1 MNLELLAERILSGSA
16 SGPAAFGIAFLGG
29 VLAGFGPCILPMI
42 PAVFGYITGSV
53 GRGESEGV
61 KTAAPVRGLV
71 LSIVFVIGMSLV
83 FSAIGAVAG
92 LLGRALIFGTWT
104 YYAAA
109 AVCVVIALQML
120 EVIRLPVDRLNALL
134 PVRRP
139 ERRGLVGAL
148 LFGMLFGLVASPC
161 STPILAAIAALA
173 AASASAGTGAALLF
187 VFGIGKGVPLL
198 LLGVASGSLGFMRR
212 VSNAVPALTKIGG
225 VGLLIAAAYLV
236 WMA

>member
-1 MNLELLAERILSGSA
+1 MNIEFLGERIVSGAA

-29 VLAGFGPCILPMI
+29 VIAGFGPCILPMI

-71 LSIVFVIGMSLV
+71 LSVVLVLGMSLV
-83 FSAIGAVAG
+83 FSAIGAAAG
-92 LLGRALIFGTWT
+92 LLGHALILGAWA

-120 EVIRLPVDRLNALL
+120 EVIHLPVDRLNALL
-134 PVRRP
+134 PVQRP

-161 STPILAAIAALA
+161 STPILAAIATLA
-173 AASASAGTGAALLF
+173 AASASAGKGAALLF
-187 VFGIGKGVPLL
+187 VFGVGKGVPLL
-198 LLGVASGSLGFMRR
+198 LLGVASGSLGFVRR
-212 VSNAVPALTKIGG
+212 VSTVVPALTKIGG

-236 WMA
+236 WIA